1 MPGSS
6 SAASSPTRR
15 SCASL
20 ANALISET
28 ASASIPASRSRRSW
42 ARAASSSSSRTT
54 EPSLAIRPGTS
65 TVFSRAAS
73 GSGFG
78 QMIQPASPPG
88 TNDRAI
94 WSTCRKPSVVTSPT
108 VAPLPS
114 RIALVATVVPCR
126 TCAMAARSTPAC
138 SRDLVD
144 AVQHPDGLVVRRG
157 RRLGP
162 PGGPGALVDQQHVG
176 EGAADVDPEAIAH
189 FPALLRWLSQMT
201 AAARSRASSAASS
214 PTRLAP
220 DLVVVLPQGRPG
232 RPDGSGGGGQLRGDV
247 LHGDLAEVR
256 VRDRDDGVPRRE
268 VRVGEHVPGPE
279 DAPGGHAGLVQAA
292 EQVVGGRA
300 WRSRPR

>member
-42 ARAASSSSSRTT
+42 ARAASSSSARTT

-88 TNDRAI
+88 TNERAI

-126 TCAMAARSTPAC
+126 TCGDSGPVDAGLLA
-138 SRDLVD
+138 DLVD
-144 AVQHPDGLVVRRG
+144 AVQHPDGLVVGRG
-157 RRLGP
+157 GGLGP
-162 PGGPGALVDQQHVG
+162 PGGPGALVDEQHVG
-176 EGAADVDPEAIAH
+176 EGTADVDPEAIAH
-189 FPALLRWLSQMT
+189 VLRSLM
-201 AAARSRASSAASS
+201 
-214 PTRLAP
+214 
-220 DLVVVLPQGRPG
+220 
-232 RPDGSGGGGQLRGDV
+232 GS
-247 LHGDLAEVR
+247 
-256 VRDRDDGVPRRE
+256 
-268 VRVGEHVPGPE
+268 
-279 DAPGGHAGLVQAA
+279 
-292 EQVVGGRA
+292 
-300 WRSRPR
+300 WW